1 MVQQNRAENVTESD
15 VLKGETLP
23 RKPQAP
29 LAFQSLSEYACAKL
43 LEKYTGWKGYEG
55 VSFQI
60 PIGRA
65 VFDFRVGDTL
75 VEYHPISLRREFLTD
90 GLRDIMPIAH
100 RLSRRDKLQI
110 LEALAR
116 ELAAQY
122 DKRRSQTLAAHS
134 THGACALICA
144 HTPEE
149 FIKNVVYRFADKRC
163 PGMQQMLQEFRALQR
178 EFNKQRGRR

>member
-1 MVQQNRAENVTESD
+1 LVQQDRAKNVIESN

-23 RKPQAP
+23 RKPEAP
-29 LAFQSLSEYACAKL
+29 LSFESLSEYACAKL
-43 LEKYTGWKGYEG
+43 LEKYTGWKGCEG

-90 GLRDIMPIAH
+90 GLRDIMPIVH
-100 RLSRRDKLQI
+100 RLNRRSKLQI
-110 LEALAR
+110 LEALAQ

-122 DKRRSQTLAAHS
+122 DKRRSQTLAAHAP
-134 THGACALICA
+134 HGECSLICA

-163 PGMQQMLQEFRALQR
+163 PNMAQMLHEFRALQR
-178 EFNKQRGRR
+178 EFNKRRDRR